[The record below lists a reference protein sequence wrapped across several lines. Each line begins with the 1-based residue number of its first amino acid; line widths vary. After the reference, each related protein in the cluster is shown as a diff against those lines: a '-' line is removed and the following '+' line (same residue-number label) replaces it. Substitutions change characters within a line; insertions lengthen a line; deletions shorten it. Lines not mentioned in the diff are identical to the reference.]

1 MDMTDLKG
9 WMVFWGSL
17 ALVALFVMSTG
28 CASLKKDTTGLEET
42 EPEVTRQVEE
52 PEPLYYDFE
61 DVLVPIELKVD
72 KKKSF
77 VYHPLVSQPVSLLCR
92 DGRRSIPLSDFLK
105 TTWQR
110 ITGV

>member
-28 CASLKKDTTGLEET
+28 CASLKKDTTGLEEA

-77 VYHPLVSQPVSLLCR
+77 VYHAPGFTAGICSVGT
-92 DGRRSIPLSDFLK
+92 DGDQFPYPIF
-105 TTWQR
+105 
-110 ITGV
+110 